1 MLSGIYVI
9 GTASENNM
17 RRSCKVCDYAFGLL
31 GSPTYGELLFSSLSC
46 GQHQLFENNAPCH
59 DTSYNANAN
68 KQAESTAREEL
79 KNCNGAPPAAEVGL
93 ELNAED
99 VLELFE
105 EEVLEAVPFE
115 NEVNAELVIVVCG
128 EDVVVDKVEEG
139 VESTTRVEA
148 DEVVAD
154 VVDAVT
160 VLPDTVIAE
169 VDDVWVELELLVE
182 LEELSEP
189 PVRWKG
195 YDS

>member
-1 MLSGIYVI
+1 
-9 GTASENNM
+9 
-17 RRSCKVCDYAFGLL
+17 
-31 GSPTYGELLFSSLSC
+31 
-46 GQHQLFENNAPCH
+46 
-59 DTSYNANAN
+59 
-68 KQAESTAREEL
+68 
-79 KNCNGAPPAAEVGL
+79 
-93 ELNAED
+93 

-139 VESTTRVEA
+139 VESTIRVEA

-169 VDDVWVELELLVE
+169 VEDVWVELELLVK